1 MPLAAL
7 AAGAA
12 QRDALVQQN
21 VVTDDSGFTDHHARA
36 VINEEPA
43 PDHRAGVNLDLG
55 EEAAD
60 LREDTRQQ
68 RDVPAIKFM
77 GEAVRQDGVE
87 PRIAEE
93 DFDDALGRRIF
104 PENGLDLLPDG

>member
-21 VVTDDSGFTDHHARA
+21 VVADDGGFADHHARA

-43 PDHRAGVNLDLG
+43 PDCRAGVNLDLR

-68 RDVPAIKFM
+68 RDVPAIESM
-77 GEAVRQDGVE
+77 GESVRQDSVE
-87 PRIAEE
+87 SRIAEE
-93 DFDDALGRRIF
+93 DLDDALGRRI
-104 PENGLDLLPDG
+104 